1 MPEEDWRFA
10 SLSGAWA
17 DTDGGSGAPGAQ
29 VGALA
34 QNPQVRLA
42 VHGQQRGRFF
52 VMVQS
57 NGVGSD
63 LRAQAGMQAAPD
75 YPALGLAVAS
85 GAEGGAT
92 LAALRTGAHVV
103 AAEVRDGVVLECELE
118 PSVTCAAMLFTST
131 PNVLSSAAPFVVQ
144 AVLAAHVSGHPRCR
158 PYVVMPYLQDPA
170 AALGTTPGLGYT
182 ISVFSDVEFQL
193 GGGGGSRDNCGY
205 EHCCFCGKSC
215 ALFAILQR
223 LKKIEA
229 GVDTH
234 FDRISTLRL
243 Q

>member
-1 MPEEDWRFA
+1 
-10 SLSGAWA
+10 
-17 DTDGGSGAPGAQ
+17 
-29 VGALA
+29 
-34 QNPQVRLA
+34 
-42 VHGQQRGRFF
+42 
-52 VMVQS
+52 
-57 NGVGSD
+57 
-63 LRAQAGMQAAPD
+63 
-75 YPALGLAVAS
+75 
-85 GAEGGAT
+85 
-92 LAALRTGAHVV
+92 
-103 AAEVRDGVVLECELE
+103 
-118 PSVTCAAMLFTST
+118 
-131 PNVLSSAAPFVVQ
+131 
-144 AVLAAHVSGHPRCR
+144 
-158 PYVVMPYLQDPA
+158 MPYLQDPA